1 MTGGQ
6 RMDNSVH
13 NRPQDDEIE
22 ISLYDIAVAVFRKKI
37 MICIFIIVSLAAAI
51 LYLSVADPVY
61 EAKATVMVS
70 SLSGEGS
77 DISSLL
83 SGFAGGGSADIA
95 TEVALLTSRTTMENA
110 LSSLDLSR
118 YTDPEGVK
126 YSELEFPIKAENLIR
141 GNKVSVSS
149 VSDTNIVSITVQ
161 DTNPRFAADLAN
173 AVALAFNKVLT
184 GFAKG
189 GSEASIDFVESQIPV
204 VQEQLVQA
212 SRQLADFQKDND
224 VLLTTQ
230 ESQIS
235 LLRYNY
241 LSSRKAPLEL
251 ECGEADAIL
260 SAATSAPTYDDVVSM
275 EPVKSLADEISAI
288 QRELLSYDLLAVS
301 TAAGNT
307 GGITSVL
314 TASQQNRYFTL
325 SNRLVSIQTQIEQ
338 IAASVPQSGFSAQD
352 AAMYSGAVTQKL
364 FAEKEIALISEMMV
378 VENASLESIP
388 ELEMQLAALTSNV
401 EVYQTMVVSLMQMQQ
416 EAQLRDAAISDNVTL
431 IDNALVPE
439 LPVSPNKLVV
449 LAVAFFLGAFAG
461 VALALVMELSDKSIF
476 SSDDLRKALPDDVP
490 FLGWIPMLKV
500 QKKSRYVKNV
510 VYSNPNSYESEKY
523 KLIASNIVFGRNS
536 RNRVMTVC
544 STEKNEGKTSV
555 MANIAIAL
563 TQNGYKVI
571 LVDGDLRMP
580 SCEQFFNLE
589 HQERGLVD
597 ILMNEEPLDNCI
609 VLPIPEVDMLNLLP
623 CGTKPAIPS
632 MVYASDK
639 FPRVI
644 EELKHRYDIIIFDAP
659 PLAYASE
666 LLALTKLAPEV
677 IIVTRAG
684 VTNKYVL
691 GDMIDNFKAAG
702 ATVIGACLNA
712 VIASHGKSKGYG
724 SYSYSYADK
733 NPEAMASVMKRVP
746 LFSSR
751 KMYYRK
757 RYRRDE
763 KFRGKKEN
771 MKKNRPMHPYN
782 PELDLDM

>member
-1 MTGGQ
+1 ME
-6 RMDNSVH
+6 NSVQ
-13 NRPQDDEIE
+13 NRPQEDEIE
-22 ISLYDIAVAVFRKKI
+22 ISLYDIAVAVFRKKL
-37 MICIFIIVSLAAAI
+37 MICLFIIAALAIAVA
-51 LYLSVADPVY
+51 YLFVADPVY
-61 EAKATVMVS
+61 EASATVMVS

-83 SGFAGGGSADIA
+83 SGFAGGGSTDIA
-95 TEVALLTSRTTMENA
+95 TEVALLTSRTTMDNA

-118 YTDPEGVK
+118 YTDPDGVR
-126 YSELEFPIKAENLIR
+126 YSDLEHPIKAENLIR
-141 GNKVSVSS
+141 TNKVTVSS
-149 VSDTNIVSITVQ
+149 VSDTNIVNITVQ
-161 DTNPRFAADLAN
+161 DTNPQFAADLAN
-173 AVALAFNKVLT
+173 AVADAFNNVLT
-184 GFAKG
+184 SFAKG
-189 GSEASIDFVESQIPV
+189 GSEASIEFVESQIPV
-204 VQEQLVQA
+204 VREQLVQA

-230 ESQIS
+230 ESQVS

-260 SAATSAPTYDDVVSM
+260 SAARFDPSYDEIMSLDS
-275 EPVKSLADEISAI
+275 VKTLADEISSI
-288 QRELLSYDLLAVS
+288 QRELLSYDLMAVS
-301 TAAGNT
+301 TAAGNAN
-307 GGITSVL
+307 GISGVL
-314 TASQQNRYFTL
+314 NTSQQNRYFTL
-325 SNRLVSIQTQIEQ
+325 SNRLISIETSIDQIIVSLLSGGT
-338 IAASVPQSGFSAQD
+338 SVQD
-352 AAMYSGAVTQKL
+352 ATMYSSAVTQKM
-364 FAEKEIALISEMMV
+364 FAQSEISLIEELLAA
-378 VENASLESIP
+378 ENASLEEIP
-388 ELEMQLAALTSNV
+388 DLEMQLAALTSNV
-401 EVYQTMVVSLMQMQQ
+401 EVFQTMFVSLMQMQQ

-431 IDNALVPE
+431 IDGALVPE
-439 LPVSPNKLVV
+439 LPVSPNKLIV
-449 LAVAFFLGAFAG
+449 LAIAFFLGAFAG
-461 VALALVMELSDKSIF
+461 VGLALVMELSDKSIF
-476 SSDDLRKALPDDVP
+476 STDDLKKALPGDVP

-500 QKKSRYVKNV
+500 QKKTRYVKNV

-536 RNRVMTVC
+536 KDRVITVC

-563 TQNGYKVI
+563 TQNGYKVL

-597 ILMNEEPLDNCI
+597 VLMNDEPLDNCI

-623 CGTKPAIPS
+623 CGTRPAIPS
-632 MVYASDK
+632 LVYASEK

-691 GDMIDNFKAAG
+691 GDMIDNFKSAG
-702 ATVIGACLNA
+702 ASVIGACLNA

-757 RYRRDE
+757 RYKRDE
-763 KFRGKKEN
+763 KYRGKKEN
-771 MKKNRPMHPYN
+771 VKKNRATHPYN
-782 PELDLDM
+782 PELDLDI

>member
-1 MTGGQ
+1 ME
-6 RMDNSVH
+6 NSVQ
-13 NRPQDDEIE
+13 NRPQEEEIE
-22 ISLYDIAVAVFRKKI
+22 ISLYDIAVAVFRKKL
-37 MICIFIIVSLAAAI
+37 MICLFIIAALAIAVA
-51 LYLSVADPVY
+51 YLFVADPVY
-61 EAKATVMVS
+61 EASATVMVS

-83 SGFAGGGSADIA
+83 SGFAGGGSTDIA
-95 TEVALLTSRTTMENA
+95 TEVALLTSRTTMDNA

-118 YTDPEGVK
+118 YTDPDGVR
-126 YSELEFPIKAENLIR
+126 YSDLEHPIKAENLIR
-141 GNKVSVSS
+141 TNKVTVSS
-149 VSDTNIVSITVQ
+149 VSDTNIVNITVQ
-161 DTNPRFAADLAN
+161 DTNPQFAADLAN
-173 AVALAFNKVLT
+173 AVADAFNNVLT
-184 GFAKG
+184 SFAKG
-189 GSEASIDFVESQIPV
+189 GSEASIEFVESQIPV
-204 VQEQLVQA
+204 VREQLVQA

-230 ESQIS
+230 ESQVS

-260 SAATSAPTYDDVVSM
+260 SAARFDPSYDEIMSLDS
-275 EPVKSLADEISAI
+275 VKTLADEISSI
-288 QRELLSYDLLAVS
+288 QRELLSYDLMAVS
-301 TAAGNT
+301 TAAGNAN
-307 GGITSVL
+307 GISGVL
-314 TASQQNRYFTL
+314 NTSQQNRYFTL
-325 SNRLVSIQTQIEQ
+325 SNRLISIETSIDQ
-338 IAASVPQSGFSAQD
+338 
-352 AAMYSGAVTQKL
+352 
-364 FAEKEIALISEMMV
+364 ISEISLIEELLAA
-378 VENASLESIP
+378 ENASLEEIP
-388 ELEMQLAALTSNV
+388 DLEMQLAALTSNV
-401 EVYQTMVVSLMQMQQ
+401 EVFQTMFVSLMQMQQ

-431 IDNALVPE
+431 IDGALVPE
-439 LPVSPNKLVV
+439 LPVSPNKLIV
-449 LAVAFFLGAFAG
+449 LAIAFFLGAFAG
-461 VALALVMELSDKSIF
+461 VGLALVMELSDKSIF
-476 SSDDLRKALPDDVP
+476 STDDLKKALPGDVP

-500 QKKSRYVKNV
+500 QKKTRYVKNV

-536 RNRVMTVC
+536 KDRVITVC

-563 TQNGYKVI
+563 TQNGYKVL

-597 ILMNEEPLDNCI
+597 VLMNDEPLDNCI

-623 CGTKPAIPS
+623 CGTRPAIPS
-632 MVYASDK
+632 LVYASEK

-702 ATVIGACLNA
+702 ASVIGACLNA

-733 NPEAMASVMKRVP
+733 NPEAMASVIKRVP

-757 RYRRDE
+757 RYKRDE
-763 KFRGKKEN
+763 KYRGKKEN
-771 MKKNRPMHPYN
+771 VKKNRATHPYN
-782 PELDLDM
+782 PELDLDI